1 MKLRTFVFALAISA
15 SAIISFQDAI
25 AAQASRVLTTHA
37 SYAAGSAPAKAI
49 QQWLRDHPGFQEG
62 RRIGDPEQ
70 FGAVSV
76 TYRLTLPEAG
86 TAYGLGV
93 PTIHPCRFPE
103 PVIAGIRSRS
113 RRVPVV
119 RSSKRGRMSGSATRT
134 LVAGFWFPIRST
146 RRAAVRAAK
155 ASLTPCAA
163 PPRACRHAAP
173 PTPAPPALPA

>member
-49 QQWLRDHPGFQEG
+49 QQRLRDHPGFPEG

-86 TAYGLGV
+86 TAYGLGDPNYPPMPLPRTGNSGDTV
-93 PTIHPCRFPE
+93 SITTCTGGSIEQTWTYEWVGDADSGGWVLVSYSFNSKSC
-103 PVIAGIRSRS
+103 
-113 RRVPVV
+113 
-119 RSSKRGRMSGSATRT
+119 SSGG
-134 LVAGFWFPIRST
+134 
-146 RRAAVRAAK
+146 
-155 ASLTPCAA
+155 
-163 PPRACRHAAP
+163 
-173 PTPAPPALPA
+173 